1 MLFLQTLKY
10 FHLSHTEP
18 FSPLAASFITF
29 ESVCFLFFPLFIFFF

>member
-18 FSPLAASFITF
+18 FPPLAASFITF
-29 ESVCFLFFPLFIFFF
+29 ESVCFLFYPPLCFLF